1 MKHAA
6 GHKKHV
12 PRVQLSLVSAHPAS
26 GPGAHCEDE
35 RVALRPHL
43 HHLLAHLLPPHHVA
57 RLAPQLLWRSAASG
71 GRERASRS

>member
-12 PRVQLSLVSAHPAS
+12 PRVQLSLSRPPGS
-26 GPGAHCEDE
+26 GPGAHGEDE

-43 HHLLAHLLPPHHVA
+43 HHLLAHLLPPHHIA